1 MAFVGQLTFEML
13 VEAPPRNSAEGAN
26 DAPPHLYDS
35 AGCFILPLMKAVH
48 LVMAKQPTKQALQ
61 VAHQPPPQPPPP
73 VVPRVPTARVRAES
87 WPILQSRTEEE
98 GWHGLGCSL
107 PLDIPRVRA
116 TPWDDAYITHGIAEP
131 LAEEDEYDDDARI
144 SCAHDD
150 DDDDDGTSVDSRGYT
165 SPLGH
170 TSPLGVA
177 ATSSAPSGAGGH
189 LPLSAAGHLASDLPA
204 RHAFCAAPPPISV
217 TLLKPTPRSRDAG
230 ELLFDEIFEEP
241 LTYEDT
247 YLDAGASP
255 LASSSSST
263 TTPLYTY
270 SSNRS
275 ATSSKATLSPF
286 LSPRLS
292 YAASA
297 ASAAS
302 LEGLDHWPSVH
313 GP

>member
-1 MAFVGQLTFEML
+1 
-13 VEAPPRNSAEGAN
+13 
-26 DAPPHLYDS
+26 
-35 AGCFILPLMKAVH
+35 MKAVH

-165 SPLGH
+165 SPLGY
-170 TSPLGVA
+170 TSPQRRWR
-177 ATSSAPSGAGGH
+177 APST
-189 LPLSAAGHLASDLPA
+189 L
-204 RHAFCAAPPPISV
+204 RRRPPRLRPPRPPR
-217 TLLKPTPRSRDAG
+217 LLRR
-230 ELLFDEIFEEP
+230 
-241 LTYEDT
+241 
-247 YLDAGASP
+247 
-255 LASSSSST
+255 ASSHLGDS
-263 TTPLYTY
+263 PQ
-270 SSNRS
+270 
-275 ATSSKATLSPF
+275 AHAALS
-286 LSPRLS
+286 
-292 YAASA
+292 
-297 ASAAS
+297 
-302 LEGLDHWPSVH
+302 
-313 GP
+313 